1 MDAFDLMKR
10 VGAEMVRGRIRYR
23 PEGPSGSFWVTL
35 AKLEG
40 DSMVLTRD
48 GSALIREFEQ
58 DLPKRRRTR
67 KPALEGLISPPETT
81 KATDPDDLL
90 AGLDDG

>member
-10 VGAEMVRGRIRYR
+10 VGAEMVRGQIRYR
-23 PEGPSGSFWVTL
+23 DTAGWITL

-40 DSMVLTRD
+40 DSMVLTRE

-58 DLPKRRRTR
+58 ELPKRRRTR

-81 KATDPDDLL
+81 KATDPEDLL